1 MLLHENER
9 TVTMNRAQL
18 QVYLDAN
25 PSAKLRD
32 IVSQMLYDE
41 IVSLRIA
48 PGTKLNVNSIAS
60 GLGISR
66 TPVAEAILNLCDM
79 GFVVSKPDISG
90 FFVIDLNLSD
100 MIDLYDVRAAIECE
114 AAALC
119 TERADKDTVSEL
131 DRLANEFAECVIRKD
146 YDGMIATDMPFHS
159 LIVSSCG
166 NRYIQKCYNMLL
178 PNLTMYQ
185 SSMIKFISSAA
196 ENPWSSSV
204 IYNHVAV
211 VEAIKMHIPDLAK
224 QAMADHV
231 TSSLNFTMFSGGGSD
246 PFATVRKAKAAKK

>member
-1 MLLHENER
+1 MKR
-9 TVTMNRAQL
+9 DQFQL
-18 QVYLDAN
+18 YLDAN

-41 IVSLRIA
+41 IVSLCIA

-60 GLGISR
+60 ALGISR
-66 TPVAEAILNLCDM
+66 TPVAEAIMNLCEQ
-79 GFVVSKPDISG
+79 GFVVSKPDTSG
-90 FFVIDLNLSD
+90 FFVIDLSLKD

-119 TERADKDTVSEL
+119 TERAESGTVHEL
-131 DRLANEFAECVIRKD
+131 DRLAGEFADCVIRKD
-146 YDGMIATDMPFHS
+146 YDGMIATDMPFHG
-159 LIVSSCG
+159 LIVESCG
-166 NRYIQKCYNMLL
+166 NKYIQKCYKMLL

-185 SSMIKFISSAA
+185 SSMIKFISNS
-196 ENPWSSSV
+196 EDNPWSPSV

-231 TSSLNFTMFSGGGSD
+231 KSSLNFTMFSGGGAD
-246 PFATVRKAKAAKK
+246 PFSTVRKTKPGKK

>member
-1 MLLHENER
+1 MKR
-9 TVTMNRAQL
+9 DQF

-41 IVSLRIA
+41 IVSLCIA

-60 GLGISR
+60 ALGISR
-66 TPVAEAILNLCDM
+66 TPVAEAIMNLCDQ
-79 GFVVSKPDISG
+79 GFVVSKPETSG
-90 FFVIDLNLSD
+90 FFVIDLSLKD

-119 TERADKDTVSEL
+119 TERADAGTVNEL
-131 DRLANEFAECVIRKD
+131 DRLAGEFADCVIRRD
-146 YDGMIATDMPFHS
+146 YDGMIATDMPFHG
-159 LIVSSCG
+159 LIVESCG
-166 NRYIQKCYNMLL
+166 NKYIQKCYKMLL

-185 SSMIKFISSAA
+185 SSMIKFISNSS
-196 ENPWSSSV
+196 EDNPWSPSV

-231 TSSLNFTMFSGGGSD
+231 KSSLNFTMFSGGGAD
-246 PFATVRKAKAAKK
+246 PFSTVRKPKPGKK